1 AGRGVAGPAPGILRR
16 RRRDVGQRP
25 HSHRRL
31 CGPKPHCGRR
41 TADRCGVLHRAGGL
55 QGAAAAVGATAPT
68 YGAGHPAPQPSR
80 TRPMTTPGSIA
91 TQMYLAMRDVER
103 ALQELAS
110 ALHLPPY
117 EAPAG
122 KYRDRA
128 YADMVRM
135 RALASYLNDAVAT
148 LDALGP
154 ELAQQVGD

>member
-1 AGRGVAGPAPGILRR
+1 
-16 RRRDVGQRP
+16 
-25 HSHRRL
+25 
-31 CGPKPHCGRR
+31 
-41 TADRCGVLHRAGGL
+41 
-55 QGAAAAVGATAPT
+55 
-68 YGAGHPAPQPSR
+68 
-80 TRPMTTPGSIA
+80 MTTPGSIA

-135 RALASYLNDAVAT
+135 RALAAYLNDAVAT

-154 ELAQQVGD
+154 ELAQQVRDRQAEALGRLLAPLTKEQLAKLAEDFEVEGVDGAKKDDMIATLVQAVLAPAGDEAA

>member
-1 AGRGVAGPAPGILRR
+1 
-16 RRRDVGQRP
+16 
-25 HSHRRL
+25 
-31 CGPKPHCGRR
+31 
-41 TADRCGVLHRAGGL
+41 
-55 QGAAAAVGATAPT
+55 
-68 YGAGHPAPQPSR
+68 
-80 TRPMTTPGSIA
+80 MTTPGSIA

-154 ELAQQVGD
+154 ELAQQVGDRQAEALGRLLAPLTKEQLAKLAADFEVASVDGAKKDDMIATLVQAVLAPAGDEAA

>member
-1 AGRGVAGPAPGILRR
+1 
-16 RRRDVGQRP
+16 
-25 HSHRRL
+25 
-31 CGPKPHCGRR
+31 
-41 TADRCGVLHRAGGL
+41 
-55 QGAAAAVGATAPT
+55 
-68 YGAGHPAPQPSR
+68 
-80 TRPMTTPGSIA
+80 MTTPGSIA

-135 RALASYLNDAVAT
+135 RALAAYLNDAVAT

-154 ELAQQVGD
+154 ELAQQVGDRQAEALGRLLAPLTKEQLAKLAADFEVEGVDGAKKDDMIATLVRAVLAPAGDEAP

>member
-1 AGRGVAGPAPGILRR
+1 
-16 RRRDVGQRP
+16 
-25 HSHRRL
+25 
-31 CGPKPHCGRR
+31 
-41 TADRCGVLHRAGGL
+41 
-55 QGAAAAVGATAPT
+55 
-68 YGAGHPAPQPSR
+68 
-80 TRPMTTPGSIA
+80 MTTPGSIA

-135 RALASYLNDAVAT
+135 RALASYLNDAVAA

-154 ELAQQVGD
+154 ELAQQVGDQQSEALRRLLAPLTKEQLAKLAADFEVEGVDSAKKDEMIGALVQAVLAPAGAEAA